1 MNKHYFYIAGLQ
13 ASLHTATLD
22 KYLTPLALTFMAK
35 QNHPCYKATDNC
47 HN

>member
-1 MNKHYFYIAGLQ
+1 MNKLCFDIAGLQ
-13 ASLHTATLD
+13 ATLHTATLD
-22 KYLTPLALTFMAK
+22 KYLTPLAMAFMAK